1 MITKHAE
8 DPTICLSVKLHVL
21 FICMVLFP
29 LGSTYLPVQWVH
41 LPSFSVGPST
51 FLLNGSIYFPI
62 QGTPEK
68 ARRAI
73 KYIPASSGEWR
84 LNSTPPPPR
93 AVTSCTAR
101 ASRSR
106 NQTTQQTNLTKKIK
120 RRRGSHITSS

>member
-1 MITKHAE
+1 MLRVGRYGVQFQTEAKNVFLLQTSR
-8 DPTICLSVKLHVL
+8 PS
-21 FICMVLFP
+21 